1 MKSASLSILSFILD
15 FVQILADLSVC
26 AFLSLLTWSPAP
38 SEQSPAA
45 GNHSGR
51 GFRRA
56 AKKHSLKNTQYCFM
70 RELRNLSR
78 KRQHWLLELLKQTKN
93 PEFARAASE
102 VEAEK
107 NFSSFF

>member
-26 AFLSLLTWSPAP
+26 AFLLLLTWSPAP

-56 AKKHSLKNTQYCFM
+56 AKKAQF
-70 RELRNLSR
+70 
-78 KRQHWLLELLKQTKN
+78 
-93 PEFARAASE
+93 
-102 VEAEK
+102 EK
-107 NFSSFF
+107 YAIMLYEGTEKFI